1 MRSYTGLDI
10 VFRLLNGTLSGEDLE
25 EALTTKAD
33 LYLGPWNEVL
43 KAREL
48 NALLNSPTALAAMFG
63 SETAFAQLLD
73 IAGAEMAASDS
84 ATELI
89 SNTSS
94 AILTVVTNTSYLNL
108 WQNVPANKSRLQARV
123 NASGSKLLR
132 WDFTASGTWTVPGGG
147 LVALSVFAVGGGGNG
162 GAGNNSGA
170 ANAGAGGSGGESKTI
185 VLTSGLPETNQ
196 TVTVGGAAA
205 SSSFGAILSAAGGA
219 NGGTGTNAQ
228 TTGGGTTSGTIYDT
242 APENGVFQPATAS
255 KQGGNGGAGFARG
268 SNSGGQAGVA
278 GLTGSGGAAGVLS
291 GSAGGGGAGSGYGSG
306 GGSGAGIWPA
316 GAGASGGTGAA
327 ANSGCGA
334 GGSGA
339 SASTGS
345 SGGAGGTGR
354 VVVYGVAA

>member
-1 MRSYTGLDI
+1 MSRNRYLLTHAI
-10 VFRLLNGTLSGEDLE
+10 LNGQIT
-25 EALTTKAD
+25 
-33 LYLGPWNEVL
+33 GP
-43 KAREL
+43 EL
-48 NALLNSPTALAAMFG
+48 DSLIAGGYGGTWKALLKSRDLSILLANLSSLSALFASA
-63 SETAFAQLLD
+63 SAFSILLD
-73 IAGAEMAASDS
+73 LNGAELAASDE
-84 ATELI
+84 ATETI
-89 SNTSS
+89 SNTSAS
-94 AILTVVTNTSYLNL
+94 ALAVVTNPEYLDL
-108 WQNVPANKSRLQARV
+108 WWTVPANKTRLQNRI
-123 NASGSKLLR
+123 NQSGSKLLR

-147 LVALSVFAVGGGGNG
+147 LVALSIFAVGGGGNG

-205 SSSFGAILSAAGGA
+205 ASSFGAILSAAGGA

-255 KQGGNGGAGFARG
+255 KQGGNGGAGFAHG

-316 GAGASGGTGAA
+316 GAGASGGTAA
-327 ANSGCGA
+327 TANSGCGA